1 MTGRGEIPRRIKKK
15 RMGFKGL
22 SMRELLIVCLG
33 LPLAQ
38 FGQDLARSP
47 DAEVIRDAV
56 GIVTLFGQCM
66 LRRKAGLQNLHNS
79 VNDLF
84 ERGGL
89 QSTNGD
95 YRALRP
101 KSRRPKQ
108 ITFRVPDTVVGIIF
122 TLRHQLGWGGHRI
135 AAELKTCG
143 IAKVSGRT
151 VYKIFDRLGLPVKIY
166 ALKGKTGVS
175 AKALAKPFGRTV
187 VSFQN
192 RSAAASVKD
201 CRTSWRRFFSRM
213 SSISFKSVDSH

>member
-1 MTGRGEIPRRIKKK
+1 VRYFFQLRQQGVSEKRAVALTLDKYRQRKKGDRRLSASTIRNWVCQVK
-15 RMGFKGL
+15 R
-22 SMRELLIVCLG
+22 
-33 LPLAQ
+33 
-38 FGQDLARSP
+38 
-47 DAEVIRDAV
+47 
-56 GIVTLFGQCM
+56 
-66 LRRKAGLQNLHNS
+66 
-79 VNDLF
+79 
-84 ERGGL
+84 
-89 QSTNGD
+89 TNGD

-135 AAELKTCG
+135 AAELKTRG